1 MAKRI
6 LVPLS
11 GREGAEAVLA
21 LVADAG
27 RNGGA
32 TVRLLRVAAYP
43 RMRTGPD
50 GRVIAYVDQETNRL
64 EGESQRYLRDVEAR
78 LDGVAVERRVAFGDP
93 ADEIVRE
100 AEAFDADLI
109 AMATPRPRWLTR
121 RLSGKVA
128 RRVFRRAS
136 APVMLLRA

>member
-27 RNGGA
+27 RSGGA

-64 EGESQRYLRDVEAR
+64 EGESQRYLR
-78 LDGVAVERRVAFGDP
+78 AVERRVAFGDP

-100 AEAFDADLI
+100 AEAFAADLI
-109 AMATPRPRWLTR
+109 AMATPRPRWLAR

>member
-27 RNGGA
+27 RSEGA
-32 TVRLLRVAAYP
+32 TVRLLRVAPYP

-93 ADEIVRE
+93 ADEIVRA

-121 RLSGKVA
+121 RFSGKVA
-128 RRVFRRAS
+128 RQVFRRAS

>member
-27 RNGGA
+27 RSGGA
-32 TVRLLRVAAYP
+32 TVRLLRVAPYP

-109 AMATPRPRWLTR
+109 AMATPRPRWLAR

>member
-100 AEAFDADLI
+100 AEAFAADLI
-109 AMATPRPRWLTR
+109 AMATPRPRWLAR

>member
-27 RNGGA
+27 RSGGA

-100 AEAFDADLI
+100 AEAFAADLI
-109 AMATPRPRWLTR
+109 AMEI
-121 RLSGKVA
+121 G
-128 RRVFRRAS
+128 RAS
-136 APVMLLRA
+136 CRERVCSVV

>member
-27 RNGGA
+27 RSGGA

>member
-50 GRVIAYVDQETNRL
+50 GRVIAYVDQETNSL

>member
-50 GRVIAYVDQETNRL
+50 GRVIAYVDQETNSL

-121 RLSGKVA
+121 RFSGKVA

>member
-11 GREGAEAVLA
+11 GRERAESVLPV
-21 LVADAG
+21 VADLA
-27 RNGGA
+27 RSGGA
-32 TVRLLRVAAYP
+32 TVRLLRVAPYP
-43 RMRTGPD
+43 QMRTGSY
-50 GRVIAYVDQETNRL
+50 GRVIAYVDQETDRV
-64 EGESQRYLRDVEAR
+64 EAESQGYLRDVEAR
-78 LDGVAVERRVAFGDP
+78 LDGLAVERRVAFGDP

-100 AEAFDADLI
+100 AAAFDADLI
-109 AMATPRPRWLTR
+109 AMTTPRPGWLTPG
-121 RLSGKVA
+121 LPSMVA